1 MEEKGG
7 WIKNDTTKK
16 VDKYRLKESVK
27 EKRNGIGRGE
37 MD

>member
-16 VDKYRLKESVK
+16 WINRLKESVK